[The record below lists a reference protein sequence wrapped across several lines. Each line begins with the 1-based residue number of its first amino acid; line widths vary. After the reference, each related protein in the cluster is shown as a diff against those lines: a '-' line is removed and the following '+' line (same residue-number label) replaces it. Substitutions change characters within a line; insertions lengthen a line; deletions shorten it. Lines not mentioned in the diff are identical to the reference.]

1 MSFCVVSGRSLQC
14 QRFVILFCLSPQ
26 TCLELER
33 YLQTEPKRLSE
44 LFEDEL
50 DRLLSPDFMEGHGED
65 KSLNPSLFSLASSP
79 LHLDGETLTTPSTP
93 DPSELGM
100 GVDVAQLNAL
110 TSLTPPSSPELERHS
125 LKAAHTLCATADGTL
140 MLKLAVARPLSPGPS
155 DGEQA
160 GGVTGGRDSADS
172 KKRVHRCQFDGC
184 RKVYTKSSHLKAHQR
199 THTGRNSCSCTQHA
213 QKMTREL
220 APKLLRH
227 HNVSLRLPWLSVTGF
242 QEPAITFITANFS
255 RKSQRDPPVC
265 SDIKE
270 VSSYLS

>member
-1 MSFCVVSGRSLQC
+1 MDVLANYSIFQELQLVHDTGYFSAMPSLEENWQ
-14 QRFVILFCLSPQ
+14 Q

-65 KSLNPSLFSLASSP
+65 ESLNPSLFSLTSSP
-79 LHLDGETLTTPSTP
+79 LRLDGEPLTSPSTP
-93 DPSELGM
+93 DPSDLST

-125 LKAAHTLCATADGTL
+125 LKTAHTLCTTADGTL

-160 GGVTGGRDSADS
+160 SGTAGGRDSADS

-199 THTGRNSCSCTQHA
+199 THTGEKPYKCSWEGCEWRFA
-213 QKMTREL
+213 RSDELTRHYR
-220 APKLLRH
+220 KH
-227 HNVSLRLPWLSVTGF
+227 TGAKPF
-242 QEPAITFITANFS
+242 KCAHCDRCFS
-255 RKSQRDPPVC
+255 R
-265 SDIKE
+265 SDHLALHMKRH
-270 VSSYLS
+270 V